1 MCVCVRQPRRGIFEN
16 YLKTLPR
23 RHDFI
28 YVLAKLLAEIFI
40 KFISNPHSVSRS
52 ILENFGQN
60 AVQLFTPQTTNLY
73 THSRPAMRRMSNA
86 CWHTRMSKV
95 STLPHTQTQT
105 HRERGR
111 HTRRQRQTAATKQR
125 PNVPRPLSIPCCECC
140 DMPQSHPKCLLCV
153 ALNLLEFLLKQSRA
167 ESSRGEASPQHAVRL
182 SSSARSHFPFLSP
195 FCLPF
200 PVIVLAL
207 QRKILPPLLPP
218 PFVCL
223 SHLRTNNFVNVPL
236 SAA

>member
-1 MCVCVRQPRRGIFEN
+1 MRVCVRQPRRGIFEN

-73 THSRPAMRRMSNA
+73 THSRPPMRRMSNA

-105 HRERGR
+105 QRK
-111 HTRRQRQTAATKQR
+111 RQTAATKQR

-167 ESSRGEASPQHAVRL
+167 ESSRVESSRGKSVASTQHAVRL

-207 QRKILPPLLPP
+207 QRKILPPLP
-218 PFVCL
+218 PFRMSFSLEDEQFC
-223 SHLRTNNFVNVPL
+223 
-236 SAA
+236 